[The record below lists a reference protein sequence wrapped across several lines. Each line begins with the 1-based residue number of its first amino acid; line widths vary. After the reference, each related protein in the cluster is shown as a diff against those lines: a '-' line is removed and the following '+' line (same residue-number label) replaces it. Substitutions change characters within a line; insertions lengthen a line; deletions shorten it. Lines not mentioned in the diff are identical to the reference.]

1 MNRRVGNIVWVT
13 AMRCLFAAGLPFGLI
28 GCGEAT
34 APPEQDAPPAQE
46 TPVEAAL
53 SDQEYLVRLSLM
65 RGHLLVGHELYGLG
79 ALDAARS
86 HSKHPTDELYADM
99 EREFAARRTAGFG
112 DALEAHAQ
120 ASQGNDGIAVETA
133 YGTLTATIARA
144 EAVVDVSPAMAVDV
158 IVELLRE
165 AAFEYGVGIVDGKLS
180 NAHEY
185 QDAYGFTQI
194 ALSWA
199 KGATPHEVFDRIAER
214 IEALSDMWP
223 SLVPSDEID
232 QQAARLYGAAAQ
244 VEILGLALTSL
255 PTLNERVDAAIVRAF
270 EIKKSHEPVER

>member
-1 MNRRVGNIVWVT
+1 MNRRTRNTVLVNC
-13 AMRCLFAAGLPFGLI
+13 MRWLFAALLPLALAS
-28 GCGEAT
+28 CSEDPSPP
-34 APPEQDAPPAQE
+34 APEAPPAPDA
-46 TPVEAAL
+46 PVEAAL
-53 SDQEYLVRLSLM
+53 SDQQYLVRLGLM
-65 RGHLLVGHELYGLG
+65 RGHLLVGHELYGLN

-86 HSKHPTDELYADM
+86 HSKHPTDELYAGM
-99 EREFAARRTAGFG
+99 EREFAARHTTGFG
-112 DALEAHAQ
+112 DELEAHAQ
-120 ASQGNDGIAVETA
+120 ASLGEDGVAVEAA
-133 YGTLTATIARA
+133 YETLTAAIARA
-144 EAVVDVSPAMAVDV
+144 EAVVDVSPTMIVGV

-199 KGATPHEVFDRIAER
+199 KSAVPQEVFDPIVER

-223 SLVPSDEID
+223 DLVPPEQLD

-244 VEILGLALTSL
+244 VEILGLVLTRL
-255 PTLNERVDAAIVRAF
+255 PTPSEPGGPATVRKI
-270 EIKKSHEPVER
+270 EISKSHEPVEK